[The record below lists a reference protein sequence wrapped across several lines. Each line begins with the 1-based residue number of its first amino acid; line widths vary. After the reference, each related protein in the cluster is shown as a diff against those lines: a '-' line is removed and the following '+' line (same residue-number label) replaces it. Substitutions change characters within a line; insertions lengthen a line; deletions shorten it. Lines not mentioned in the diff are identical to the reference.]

1 MSPIHHDPVG
11 VLSRTSLFADLS
23 DAELQALAHRTVTHN
38 VPSGQIIFSEGEPC
52 DGLFVVAEG
61 AVKIFKTATTGRE
74 QVLVI
79 SQQGEAFAE
88 LPVFDGGSYP
98 ASAVTTVDSALLFV
112 SKQDFRA
119 LCLEH
124 PEVALKV
131 LRNVGGRLRQLVM
144 LIEELSFTTVR
155 SRLASLLLRLAQTDG
170 EQTEGGTEF
179 ALGSHTQLAAQI
191 GTVRELVSRNL
202 ARFQSE
208 GLIRMQGKRV
218 LIPDVDTLAEAA
230 KD

>member
-1 MSPIHHDPVG
+1 MSPIRHDPVG

-23 DAELQALAHRTVTHN
+23 DGELHALAHRTITHN
-38 VPSGQIIFSEGEPC
+38 IPSGQVIFSEGEPC
-52 DGLFVVAEG
+52 QGLFVVAQG
-61 AVKIFKTATTGRE
+61 AVKIFKTAPTGRE

-79 SQQGEAFAE
+79 HREGEAFAE
-88 LPVFDGGSYP
+88 LPVFDGGNYP
-98 ASAVTTVDSALLFV
+98 ASAITIADSALLFV
-112 SKQDFRA
+112 SKQDFRG

-124 PEVALKV
+124 PEIALKV
-131 LRNVGGRLRQLVM
+131 LKSVGGRLRQLVM

-155 SRLASLLLRLAQTDG
+155 SRLASLLLRVAKTQG
-170 EQTEGGTEF
+170 QQTERGTEI
-179 ALGSHTQLAAQI
+179 AIGSHTELAAQI

-208 GLIRMQGKRV
+208 GLIRTDGKRMI
-218 LIPDVDTLAEAA
+218 IPDAEALAEAV